1 MSSFWCLSDSFIQY
15 YKTRTV
21 WRFSLFTDAGSKD
34 ERPGNLCRPPSI
46 LLSLFFNGW
55 PYSNKNLNI
64 VRNNDTSLSVSLSRS
79 VSLWKDHGS
88 LIAHNLSFY
97 LVVDN
102 DWRTQEVC
110 NWWWFWFR
118 LLILLYFYSKGNLD
132 AVKMSQDGFS
142 VLFLPPFDDV
152 AEIIAHDYVFVK
164 KCICTCWNTEFGF
177 LTFFI
182 H

>member
-1 MSSFWCLSDSFIQY
+1 MSGQEISVVLHQFFFLSFLTVGHTPTKIWILWEITTPHCL
-15 YKTRTV
+15 
-21 WRFSLFTDAGSKD
+21 
-34 ERPGNLCRPPSI
+34 
-46 LLSLFFNGW
+46 
-55 PYSNKNLNI
+55 
-64 VRNNDTSLSVSLSRS
+64 SLSRS

>member
-1 MSSFWCLSDSFIQY
+1 MPVVLHHFFFLSFL
-15 YKTRTV
+15 TV
-21 WRFSLFTDAGSKD
+21 GQTPTKIWILWEITTPHSL
-34 ERPGNLCRPPSI
+34 
-46 LLSLFFNGW
+46 
-55 PYSNKNLNI
+55 
-64 VRNNDTSLSVSLSRS
+64 SLSRS